1 MSWRELH
8 RCEHD
13 AVAALIANL
22 YEDDPAPT
30 PVSRD
35 MALSTLARLDAEP
48 LRGRVVVYDEGAGP
62 VAYAILCAFWSNELG
77 GEVCIIDELYA
88 KPEARDRGIGTR
100 LIRGLVAGEMPWFRD
115 AVAVELEVTPGND
128 RARALYQ
135 RLGFAPFK
143 NTRMRLRRD
152 TRPGA

>member
-1 MSWRELH
+1 MSWRALQRSE
-8 RCEHD
+8 RD
-13 AVAALIANL
+13 AVAALITNL

-30 PVSRD
+30 PMSRE
-35 MALSTLARLDAEP
+35 MALATLARLDAEP
-48 LRGRVVVYDEGAGP
+48 LRGRAVVYDEGAGP

-115 AVAVELEVTPGND
+115 AVAVELEVTPNND

-143 NTRMRLRRD
+143 NTQMRLLRAA
-152 TRPGA
+152 TPGA